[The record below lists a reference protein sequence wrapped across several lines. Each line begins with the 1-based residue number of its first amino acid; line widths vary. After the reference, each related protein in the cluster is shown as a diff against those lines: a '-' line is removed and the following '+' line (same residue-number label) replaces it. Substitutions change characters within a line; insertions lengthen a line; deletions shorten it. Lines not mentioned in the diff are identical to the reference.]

1 MKAAII
7 DWITPPDRDLAPRL
21 SRKHKFDRGFQ
32 HETTGALLCPAGIDW
47 NNAEI
52 KAKLKSGEMYVRGD
66 QWPVFLY
73 DDNKFDPENPWKG
86 LLCNHILV
94 LAYKHVFTLPSSAD
108 HNEPKATRSGNARI
122 HGMTS
127 VTKGSLAYIATQVRF
142 ALSSASKPDLPL

>member
-1 MKAAII
+1 MSSRPALVSANHH
-7 DWITPPDRDLAPRL
+7 ITYR
-21 SRKHKFDRGFQ
+21 
-32 HETTGALLCPAGIDW
+32 
-47 NNAEI
+47 I

-94 LAYKHVFTLPSSAD
+94 LVSFALMLSPHIYYMYSQAYKHVFTLPSSAD

-127 VTKGSLAYIATQVRF
+127 VTKGSLAYIATQVSI
-142 ALSSASKPDLPL
+142 LIEILVI